1 MCKMPPKGLVRKVS
15 HVSHLRQGVR
25 IAPLGAEYGLK
36 PPYYSNTNRTALS
49 QKSGCVRSG

>member
-1 MCKMPPKGLVRKVS
+1 MPPKGLVRKVS